1 MHSVSSP
8 RLASSKRTN
17 RLILLAAAFALFV
30 HAARAESTI
39 FIVRHAEKA
48 TGGRALNDPD
58 LSNAGRAR
66 AKSLAG
72 LLKDAR
78 ITAVYATEFKRT
90 QQTAAPTAAA
100 ARVGITQV
108 PGKATSSLVA
118 KLRALRGNAL
128 VVGHSNT
135 VPEVIKALGFPK
147 PAAIGD
153 GDYDNL
159 FLLVRSAPPQ
169 LIRLHYR

>member
-1 MHSVSSP
+1 M
-8 RLASSKRTN
+8 N
-17 RLILLAAAFALFV
+17 RLLLLALALAPFV
-30 HAARAESTI
+30 HAAGAESTI

-48 TGGRALNDPD
+48 SGGGALNDPD
-58 LSNAGRAR
+58 LSAAGRAR

-90 QQTAAPTAAA
+90 QQTAVPTAAA
-100 ARVGITQV
+100 ARLRITQV
-108 PGKATSSLVA
+108 PGNQTPSLVA
-118 KLRALRGNAL
+118 KLWSLRGNAL

-159 FLLVRSAPPQ
+159 FILVRSAPPQ